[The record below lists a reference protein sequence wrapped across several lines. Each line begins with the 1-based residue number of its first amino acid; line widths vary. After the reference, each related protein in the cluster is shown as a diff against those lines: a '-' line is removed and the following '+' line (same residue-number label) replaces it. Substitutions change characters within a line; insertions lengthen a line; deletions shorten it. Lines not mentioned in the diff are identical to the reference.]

1 MTLPTTKIS
10 FWLSWIAL
18 YKGEVYTC
26 SIHSSIGSYMDLR
39 IKSRYHIEY
48 QLFILYYNIDTASAG
63 GSSFTC

>member
-1 MTLPTTKIS
+1 
-10 FWLSWIAL
+10 
-18 YKGEVYTC
+18 
-26 SIHSSIGSYMDLR
+26 MDLR